1 MSTEPTTAARPE
13 RTGGVGTVALVNLA
27 AGGVGSVMGLL
38 TAALMGRS
46 LGADGAGAYFLVVAA
61 AVIVANIAELGVD
74 TGLVRFVAAARAT
87 GRDRDVVSLVR
98 SGARPVAVVGVGVV
112 AAGALLGL
120 LGLHPDALP
129 GWSVPLVALGV
140 AAASMLAV
148 LLSVTRGLG
157 DALTYPALQNL
168 ALPVSR
174 LALMS
179 GVVALGGGATAAV
192 LAWSLPAVVVLLM
205 AVAVLRRRL
214 VRLPTDKPSAA
225 PTRELWRFSAVRG
238 VSAGVEVLLEWVDV
252 LLVGLLTGPTE
263 AGIYAVVTR
272 CVRAGEVVQ
281 QAARLVIGPTVS
293 GAFAR
298 DDRATVRRVYGLV
311 TAAMIWLAWPFYL
324 LLALFPGSVLSA
336 FGAGFGPGANALAV
350 LALALALATAAGAV
364 QTIVLMAGRSRW
376 QLIDKSVAL
385 GVLVVLDVVLVPEW
399 GITGAAV
406 AWAVSIVVDTS
417 LVVWQVH
424 RGLQVEPHGAPMVWA
439 AGLAV
444 VGVAIPALLARLAWG
459 DRPVVLLGTA
469 AALAPCYL
477 ALAWAARDRLGLAA
491 LLSERRA

>member
-1 MSTEPTTAARPE
+1 MSTESATATRPS
-13 RTGGVGTVALVNLA
+13 RAGGVGAVALVNLA
-27 AGGVGSVMGLL
+27 AGGVGSLMGLL
-38 TAALMGRS
+38 TAALMGRA
-46 LGADGAGAYFLVVAA
+46 LGVDGAGAYFLVVAA

-87 GRDRDVVSLVR
+87 GREADVSGLVR
-98 SGARPVAVVGVGVV
+98 SGTRPVAVVGVAVV
-112 AAGALLGL
+112 AAGGVLGAT
-120 LGLHPDALP
+120 GLHPDEIP

-148 LLSVTRGLG
+148 LLAVTRGMG

-174 LALMS
+174 LALMA
-179 GVVALGGGATAAV
+179 GVVALGGGATGAV
-192 LAWSLPAVVVLLM
+192 LAWSLPALAVLLV

-214 VRLPTDKPSAA
+214 SRLPSADESAA
-225 PTRELWRFSAVRG
+225 PTRELWRFSGVRG

-298 DDRATVRRVYGLV
+298 GDHATVRRVYGLV

-324 LLALFPGSVLSA
+324 LLAVFPRSVLTA
-336 FGAGFGPGANALAV
+336 FGVGFGPGAHALSV

-385 GVLVVLDVVLVPEW
+385 AVLVVLDLVLVPAW

-439 AGLAV
+439 GGLSV
-444 VGVAIPALLARLAWG
+444 VGVAVPAVIARSAWG
-459 DRPVVLLGTA
+459 DRPVVLLVTA
-469 AALAPCYL
+469 AALVPLYL
-477 ALAWAARDRLGLAA
+477 GLAWAARDRLGLAA